1 MAKAIKRVGVML
13 LAVAIICLMA
23 IGVLLGATSAK
34 KENANLLGSS
44 NKIEN
49 VSETSEVEIPPIS
62 EEVLL
67 DGTTCA
73 EQATKWNEAIEKSLA
88 NGGDNHILVT
98 MMNDWVAE
106 SNAAADI
113 ITSFGEGDYFIQGA
127 IRIPANSI
135 ITLDLNGYTIDRNM
149 KNETTGTAHGCISIW
164 GGIMNLKD
172 SKYNSALIKE
182 SYEND
187 PENENLL
194 DIAYANGAGSI
205 TGAYMSGGGAVRL
218 YKNSR
223 LFMYGGVVCN
233 NITLGSGAGVRI
245 YDTSEFI
252 LYDGLIANNESKASS
267 GGVAGGGAVLDS
279 VSASKVY
286 IKGGFVY
293 NNSATVSIGGIY
305 AYNSVYFEIAGGVIA
320 HNKAGDDAGG
330 VSCVRTEFNMS
341 GGIIANNYA
350 GTDLVNGSP
359 CGGGLCFV
367 QVDNAVITGGKI
379 INNFATRL
387 GAGIFNNASNLTIKN
402 VLITENRTGN
412 YPQIRGGAGIDLYLY
427 TKEATCNLGAG
438 VQVYGNYDYSG
449 NEDNFRINNS
459 NPINI
464 IEPLMQDGKITRIGM
479 QNNVSV
485 FTVDYEKY
493 NDGVDP
499 SRYFFADDSGYVIT
513 KNSAGEAQI
522 GAGTKPTA
530 QISWNYDN
538 QSTPNSSVI
547 LPYKQ
552 DGYTISS
559 SVGSFNNS
567 SGETS
572 SSFVVS
578 DAGTYSFY
586 ADGTYLNPTFM
597 VTIEEPI
604 AKIEK
609 PVQKK
614 YGVLYNGKYQ
624 IFEPE
629 GFDENT
635 MDISYN
641 VKKELGQYIALVR
654 LKNVWNSIWSD
665 GTTESVEYSFEI
677 IQPGIMLKENANI
690 DYIYKDSNNQR
701 RGYKEDNILHKFS
714 DNEITNRYV
723 IGNIATNTR
732 LESIISVIENDTTFL
747 KLYDNKGK
755 KVFDGVLN
763 DSNKSI
769 VVSTGFKVEYYWENK
784 LYDEVYLSV
793 LGDIVAD
800 GVINT
805 LDVTYINR
813 IAKGEIKLETL
824 SIEQQLAAMVDNKG
838 KVTSTDGKIL
848 LNVIGGNAEVDNYF
862 ENVAKKDNYQL
873 LNLKEE
879 GGKTFRENIDITVL
893 NLVNN
898 AIIGNIAPQTKT
910 SEFKTKLASQLGVD
924 ISTIAVYKAN
934 GAIANDNDYI
944 GTGYYITYNGKTI
957 YLSVLGDLTG
967 DGNVNTMDVTCL
979 NRIINGNIKLNII
992 DIRDK
997 LTMLSAIIQNKGN
1010 LTTADSET
1018 LLNHIGGNADMT
1030 KYF

>member
-1 MAKAIKRVGVML
+1 MAKAIKRVGVIF

-49 VSETSEVEIPPIS
+49 VSETSEVEIPLIC

-67 DGTTCA
+67 DGESCE
-73 EQATKWNEAIEKSLA
+73 EQAAKWNEAIEKSLA
-88 NGGDNHILVT
+88 NGGGNHILVT
-98 MMNDWVAE
+98 MENDWIAA
-106 SNAAADI
+106 SNVDYI
-113 ITSFGEGDYFIQGA
+113 MSFGNGVGISDGCIQVPQG
-127 IRIPANSI
+127 ST
-135 ITLDLNGYTIDRNM
+135 ITLDLNGHTIDRNM
-149 KNETTGTAHGCISIW
+149 KNETSATAQGCISIS
-164 GGIMNLKD
+164 GLMILKD
-172 SKYNSALIKE
+172 SKYNSTLIKE
-182 SYEND
+182 AYEND

-194 DIAYANGAGSI
+194 DIALTNGAGCI

-218 YKNSR
+218 FKNSR
-223 LFMYGGVVCN
+223 LFMYGGVVYG
-233 NITLGSGAGVRI
+233 NITLGNGAGVRVF
-245 YDTSEFI
+245 DSAEFT
-252 LYDGLIANNESKASS
+252 LFDGMIANNESKSS
-267 GGVAGGGAVLDS
+267 AGGVCGGGVVYGS

-286 IKGGFVY
+286 IKNGFIY
-293 NNSATVSIGGIY
+293 NNSATISNGGIY
-305 AYNSVYFEIAGGVIA
+305 VYNSVYFEIVGGVIA
-320 HNKAGDDAGG
+320 HNKCVDDAAG
-330 VSCVRTEFNMS
+330 VFVHSTEFYMS
-341 GGIIANNYA
+341 DGIIANNYA

-359 CGGGLCFV
+359 CGGGLCTV
-367 QVDNAVITGGKI
+367 RVDNAVITGGKI
-379 INNFATRL
+379 INNFARCL
-387 GAGIFNNASNLTIKN
+387 GAGIFNNNSNITIKN
-402 VLITENRTGN
+402 VLVTGN
-412 YPQIRGGAGIDLYLY
+412 TLGNYTAIRGGAGIESYNPG
-427 TKEATCNLGAG
+427 EAIFNLGAG
-438 VQVYGNYDYSG
+438 VQAYGNYDYNG
-449 NEDNFRINNS
+449 NEDNFRINIS
-459 NPINI
+459 IPINI
-464 IEPLMQDGKITRIGM
+464 IEPLMQDGKTTRIGM
-479 QNNVSV
+479 QNNLSV

-493 NDGVDP
+493 NSGVDP

-538 QSTPNSSVI
+538 QSTTNSSVI

-559 SVGSFNNS
+559 SVGNFKNS

-597 VTIEEPI
+597 VTIEDPI
-604 AKIEK
+604 TKIEK

-641 VKKELGQYIALVR
+641 VKKELGQYTALVR

-677 IQPGIMLKENANI
+677 IQPGIMLKESANI

-714 DNEITNRYV
+714 DNEITDRYV

-763 DSNKSI
+763 DSNKNI
-769 VVSTGFKVEYYWENK
+769 VVSTGFKIEYYWENK

-793 LGDIVAD
+793 LGDVVAD

-805 LDVTYINR
+805 LDITYINR
-813 IAKGEIKLETL
+813 IARGEIKLETL
-824 SIEQQLAAMVDNKG
+824 SIEEQLAAMVDNKG

-848 LNVIGGNAEVDNYF
+848 LNVIGGNTEVDNYF

-898 AIIGNIAPQTKT
+898 AIIGNIAPNTKA
-910 SEFKTKLASQLGVD
+910 SEFKTKLAAQLGVD
-924 ISTIAVYKAN
+924 ISAIEIYKAN
-934 GAIANDNDYI
+934 RAIANDNDYI

-967 DGNVNTMDVTCL
+967 DGIVNTMDVTYL
-979 NRIINGNIKLNII
+979 NRIISGNVKLNTN
-992 DIRDK
+992 DIKDK
-997 LTMLSAIIQNKGN
+997 LIMLSAIIQNKGN

-1018 LLNHIGGNADMT
+1018 LLNYIGGSADMT